1 MSTSSPKADIDASLE
16 QTTLDYPKL
25 AMALG
30 GGRRGFVGTA
40 LSAAS
45 ECLLLA
51 QSGHGNRIQ
60 PMSAIGSKA
69 DIRSG
74 RLERRERL

>member
-51 QSGHGNRIQ
+51 QSGHHDC
-60 PMSAIGSKA
+60 P
-69 DIRSG
+69 DECLLSG
-74 RLERRERL
+74 IKRT